1 MFVYI
6 SQSDFIFTLD
16 LACVLWGD
24 SVLISALTGA
34 VPAARKRGASSGGDW
49 GFWAV
54 SVLISSVTFKLSLE
68 AAAAADHVRRALGC
82 WGRISSAGSRGRG
95 RRPGEG
101 RPGAWGREPGRA
113 GRRARRSRARPCL
126 EPREDSPGKRSS
138 PQPASRGAGGGV
150 LCKRKK
156 KTSALARVPSQVR
169 EFVGIVVSCVYLST
183 LVCPSLK
190 PTSRSLFFSGKKR
203 SKVIIVGGLEA

>member
-1 MFVYI
+1 MGG
-6 SQSDFIFTLD
+6 QCSDQRAD
-16 LACVLWGD
+16 RGRPSGAK
-24 SVLISALTGA
+24 TG
-34 VPAARKRGASSGGDW
+34 RASSGGDW
-49 GFWAV
+49 GLWAV

-113 GRRARRSRARPCL
+113 GRRARRSGARPCL
-126 EPREDSPGKRSS
+126 ELQEDSPGKRSS

-183 LVCPSLK
+183 LVSPSLK
-190 PTSRSLFFSGKKR
+190 PTSRSLFLSGKKR
-203 SKVIIVGGLEA
+203 KK